1 MQPEPFILFRLHP
14 VATPPQGV
22 PADQFGSDPVDTV
35 VATVVVNGDD
45 VGVVERAR
53 RAGFHLETG
62 DANRGRAPSRELAAR
77 VRK

>member
-1 MQPEPFILFRLHP
+1 
-14 VATPPQGV
+14 
-22 PADQFGSDPVDTV
+22 
-35 VATVVVNGDD
+35 VVVNGDD